1 MFRRFGNKKKKK
13 KPGDDE
19 GFEGRLRL
27 PKKDEGELFAL
38 ATQRMGGDQIKC
50 LCADGQERSCRIPGK
65 LRKKV
70 WVREGDVVII
80 RLWEFQKSKADI
92 VWRYLGF
99 QTERLKREGRLEGLP
114 V

>member
-1 MFRRFGNKKKKK
+1 MFRKFFKKKKK
-13 KPGDDE
+13 KPGDDAN
-19 GFEGRLRL
+19 EGRLRL
-27 PKKDEGELFAL
+27 PKKDEGEMFAL

-50 LCADGQERSCRIPGK
+50 LAIDGEERSCRIPGK

-80 RLWEFQKSKADI
+80 KLWEFQKSKADI

>member
-1 MFRRFGNKKKKK
+1 MPFRRRKFKKKK
-13 KPGDDE
+13 GATE
-19 GFEGRLRL
+19 EFEGKLRL
-27 PKKDEGELFAL
+27 PHRDEGEMFAL

-50 LCADGQERSCRIPGK
+50 LCEDGEERSCRIPGK

-99 QTERLKREGRLEGLP
+99 QMERLKREGRLEKLP

>member
-1 MFRRFGNKKKKK
+1 VAFRRFRPKKKKK
-13 KPGDDE
+13 IDE
-19 GFEGRLRL
+19 DAFGGKLRL
-27 PKKDEGELFAL
+27 PREKDGEMFAL

-50 LCADGQERSCRIPGK
+50 MAADGEERSCRIPGK

-80 RLWEFQKSKADI
+80 RLWDFQPSKADI

-99 QTERLKREGRLEGLP
+99 QTERLKREGRLKDLP